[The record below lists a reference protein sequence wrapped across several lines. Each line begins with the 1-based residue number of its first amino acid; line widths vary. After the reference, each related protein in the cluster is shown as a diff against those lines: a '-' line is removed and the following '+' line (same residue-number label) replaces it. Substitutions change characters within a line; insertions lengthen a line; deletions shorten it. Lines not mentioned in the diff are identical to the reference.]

1 MNTFRL
7 FLIFFVGCVLVL
19 AAITL
24 PAHAQTDSAAD
35 RSIELAPALDD
46 GREERRAVGVFF
58 RRVCRIETRGGPVR
72 LTAAERGEALRTDDA
87 VRVLVERPDGR
98 IAEWRHDFRDRVGGA
113 IAALDSHRLDELFA
127 SGLHTVTLTLIDLR
141 PPRHSSSAYVLKYA
155 AAPEAVAEC
164 FDPATAA
171 AAAVFEPTVVAH
183 RNHVQSCAAYEEH
196 GASVRSAGVHCAENV
211 AASFPNPDS
220 DMPVHEPALRSDASP
235 AAAVVDVAAE
245 KRSEVV
251 VTATPPSRE
260 KVAMTQ
266 MGQVA
271 DVERD
276 VAWKV
281 GVPIVFVL
289 LAAGV
294 LLKRRRVGLTLS
306 GLLTVQDRSSGERID
321 HIDLV
326 HYGRRIWICSGP
338 LQVKSGDA
346 EPRGAAGR
354 IDVDDMNGCLLTA
367 RTGAMCVL
375 RDGDVVTLGDRLRVT
390 YRAPS
395 AFAPIS
401 VEAMS

>member
-155 AAPEAVAEC
+155 AAREAVAEC

-235 AAAVVDVAAE
+235 AAAVVYGAVE
-245 KRSEVV
+245 KRAATTS
-251 VTATPPSRE
+251 TATPSARE
-260 KVAMTQ
+260 Q
-266 MGQVA
+266 MAIVQVVPGMA
-271 DVERD
+271 QED

>member
-235 AAAVVDVAAE
+235 AAAVVYGAVE
-245 KRSEVV
+245 KRAATTS
-251 VTATPPSRE
+251 TATPSARE
-260 KVAMTQ
+260 Q
-266 MGQVA
+266 MAIVQVVPGMA
-271 DVERD
+271 QED

>member
-24 PAHAQTDSAAD
+24 PAHAQTDSAAE

-235 AAAVVDVAAE
+235 AAAVVYGAVE
-245 KRSEVV
+245 KRVATTS
-251 VTATPPSRE
+251 TATPSARE
-260 KVAMTQ
+260 Q
-266 MGQVA
+266 MAIVQVVPGMA
-271 DVERD
+271 PED

-289 LAAGV
+289 LAAGG

-326 HYGRRIWICSGP
+326 HYGRRVWICCGP
-338 LQVKSGDA
+338 LQLKSGDA
-346 EPRGAAGR
+346 EPGGAAGR

>member
-1 MNTFRL
+1 L

-24 PAHAQTDSAAD
+24 PAHAQTDSAAE

-98 IAEWRHDFRDRVGGA
+98 IAEWRHDFRDRVVGA

-235 AAAVVDVAAE
+235 AAAVVYGAVE
-245 KRSEVV
+245 KRVATTS
-251 VTATPPSRE
+251 TATPSARE
-260 KVAMTQ
+260 Q
-266 MGQVA
+266 MAIVQVVPGMA
-271 DVERD
+271 PED

-289 LAAGV
+289 LAAGG

>member
-24 PAHAQTDSAAD
+24 PAHAQTDSAAE

-155 AAPEAVAEC
+155 AAREAVAEC

-235 AAAVVDVAAE
+235 AAAVVYGAVE
-245 KRSEVV
+245 KRAATTS
-251 VTATPPSRE
+251 TATPSARE
-260 KVAMTQ
+260 Q
-266 MGQVA
+266 MAIVQVVPGMA
-271 DVERD
+271 PED